1 MRPETAMQPV
11 TAIGSAVYRALLAL
25 YPPAFRRE
33 FASDM
38 IQDFEEASHEAWTN
52 TGWRGLLSFAF
63 FAGADVARSVLMQWL
78 RSGRLLVTGLALV
91 TATSCVAVVGVI
103 DPRVP
108 YTMTSS
114 SPERDGLL
122 VLILVTTVVVIIAA
136 TVIFSLIF
144 LRPAL
149 TRHAGRRRV

>member
-1 MRPETAMQPV
+1 MKHDTAMQPLV
-11 TAIGSAVYRALLAL
+11 SIGVAVYTALLAL

-38 IQDFEEASHEAWTN
+38 IQDFEDASHEAWAN
-52 TGWRGLLSFAF
+52 DRWNGVLSLWVFTS
-63 FAGADVARSVLMQWL
+63 ADVACNVPAQWL

-122 VLILVTTVVVIIAA
+122 VLILITTVVVIIAA

-149 TRHAGRRRV
+149 DRHAGRPRV

>member
-1 MRPETAMQPV
+1 MRHETAVQTS
-11 TAIGSAVYRALLAL
+11 TAIGVSVYRGLVAL

-38 IQDFEEASHEAWTN
+38 IQDFEDASHEAWAN
-52 TGWRGLLSFAF
+52 DHWRGVLSLWVFTGF
-63 FAGADVARSVLMQWL
+63 DVMRNVLAQWT
-78 RSGRLLVTGLALV
+78 RSGALIVTALALM
-91 TATSCVAVVGVI
+91 TATSSVAVGLL
-103 DPRVP
+103 DLRVR
-108 YTMTSS
+108 YTMRPS
-114 SPERDGLL
+114 SPERDGVL

>member
-1 MRPETAMQPV
+1 MKHETAMQPL
-11 TAIGSAVYRALLAL
+11 ASIGVAVYTALLGL
-25 YPPAFRRE
+25 YPRAFRRE

-38 IQDFEEASHEAWTN
+38 IQDFEDASHDAWAN
-52 TGWRGLLSFAF
+52 DRWKGVLSLWVFTS
-63 FAGADVARSVLMQWL
+63 ADVARSALMQWL

-108 YTMTSS
+108 YTLTSS

-122 VLILVTTVVVIIAA
+122 VLILITTVVVIIAA

-149 TRHAGRRRV
+149 DRHAGRRRV

>member
-1 MRPETAMQPV
+1 MQPV
-11 TAIGSAVYRALLAL
+11 IAIGSALYKALLAL
-25 YPPAFRRE
+25 YPRAFRRE

-38 IQDFEEASHEAWTN
+38 IQDFDEASHEAWTN
-52 TGWRGLLSFAF
+52 DRWRGVLSLWL
-63 FAGADVARSVLMQWL
+63 FAGANVARSVPMQWL

-114 SPERDGLL
+114 NPERDGLL
-122 VLILVTTVVVIIAA
+122 MLILVTTVVVIIAA
-136 TVIFSLIF
+136 TIIFSLMF

-149 TRHAGRRRV
+149 NRHAGRRRV

>member
-1 MRPETAMQPV
+1 MQGV
-11 TAIGSAVYRALLAL
+11 IAIGLALYKALLGL

-38 IQDFEEASHEAWTN
+38 IQDFEEASYETWASG
-52 TGWRGLLSFAF
+52 GWQGLSSFAF
-63 FAGADVARSVLMQWL
+63 ITGMDVARGVLMQWL
-78 RSGRLLVTGLALV
+78 RSGRAIVMGLAFAI
-91 TATSCVAVVGVI
+91 TGACAAVIGTLDLRVRYVI
-103 DPRVP
+103 QP
-108 YTMTSS
+108 S
-114 SPERDGLL
+114 SPERDGVF

-144 LRPAL
+144 VRPAL

>member
-1 MRPETAMQPV
+1 MRHKTAMQPV
-11 TAIGSAVYRALLAL
+11 TAISSAVYTALLAL

-38 IQDFEEASHEAWTN
+38 IQDFEDASHEAWDN
-52 TGWRGLLSFAF
+52 DSWKGVLSLWVFTS
-63 FAGADVARSVLMQWL
+63 ADVARNVPAQWL
-78 RSGRLLVTGLALV
+78 RSGTLIVTALALMS
-91 TATSCVAVVGVI
+91 TAACAAAVGML
-103 DPRVP
+103 DLRVP
-108 YTMTSS
+108 YTMRSS
-114 SPERDGLL
+114 SPERDVVLL
-122 VLILVTTVVVIIAA
+122 LILTTTIVVIIAA